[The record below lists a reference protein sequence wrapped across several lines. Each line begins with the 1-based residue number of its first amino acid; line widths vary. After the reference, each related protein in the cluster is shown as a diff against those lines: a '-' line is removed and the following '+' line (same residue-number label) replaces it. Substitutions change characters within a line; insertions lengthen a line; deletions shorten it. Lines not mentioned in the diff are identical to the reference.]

1 MTNNHSQPFKITTLF
16 LDVGGVLLTDGWD
29 HHARKRA
36 AVHFQLE
43 WAELEARHSLNFDI
57 FEAGKLTLEEYLSR
71 VVFHQK
77 RPFTRSQFRRYMF
90 AQSQPCPQMM
100 ALVRKLKTKYGLKI
114 AVVSNEAR
122 ELNDYRIRK
131 FGLGGFVDF
140 FISSCY
146 VHVSKP
152 DAEMFRLALDIAQA
166 PVRQVVYID
175 NTPMFVQI
183 AEGMRIRSIVHV
195 DYRTTCAKLCALGLQ
210 IEEGTIHE
218 IR

>member
-1 MTNNHSQPFKITTLF
+1 MKRSASITALF

-36 AVHFQLE
+36 AKHFKLE
-43 WAELEARHSLNFDI
+43 WADLEARHCLNFDI
-57 FEAGKLTLEEYLSR
+57 FEAGKLTLEEYLNR

-77 RPFTRSQFRRYMF
+77 RTFTRAQFRRFMF
-90 AQSQPCPQMM
+90 AQSKPCPQMM
-100 ALVRKLKTKYGLKI
+100 ALVRKLKAKYGLKI

-131 FGLGGFVDF
+131 FKLVGFVDF

-152 DAEMFRLALDIAQA
+152 DADMFRLALDISQA
-166 PVRQVVYID
+166 PVRQIVYID
-175 NTPMFVQI
+175 NTAMFVQI
-183 AEGMRIRSIVHV
+183 AAGMGIQSVLHV
-195 DYRTTCAKLCALGLQ
+195 DYRTTCAKLAALGLQ
-210 IEEGTIHE
+210 NDEGAIHE
-218 IR
+218 TR